1 MYGRMTTFKAKD
13 LAAVEAQLEEIG
25 KKSAGFQ
32 GQVRSQVIWGD
43 DGAGV
48 VTAIYES
55 EAAAKEAATHVAEI
69 WGGLMPLLDGPPQTT
84 EFSKAHIMK

>member
-1 MYGRMTTFKAKD
+1 M
-13 LAAVEAQLEEIG
+13 EAQLEEIG
-25 KKSAGFQ
+25 AKSAGFP
-32 GQVRSQVIWGD
+32 GQVRSQVIWGA

-55 EAAAKEAATHVAEI
+55 EAAAQEAAAHAAEI
-69 WGGLMPLLDGPPQTT
+69 WGGLMPLLEGPPQST